1 MLVVKGVL
9 ANPFGNPIAEAVIR
23 FTAIVAEGSVLK
35 GVDAECVT
43 TKEGGYEFNLQY
55 GRYRLEVLHED
66 EFHESG
72 LILVDENLPS
82 PITIT
87 SLVLYA
93 RPYEP
98 PLLNPDKPVW
108 DELYKDVLGSD
119 EWERQA
125 EEQVRDGDVLV
136 NEDKSI
142 HKNGDAYLA
151 RETHTTGIE
160 STAHSTQTLTYKDEY
175 AQEAS
180 VSTSK
185 NSTRNSSTVE
195 SLGSYTYSDGSTEAE
210 KRVELIGSTGSTTQV
225 MTEDKDTLDKVKGIQ
240 STHVEGS
247 AGSTTATYKHGEN
260 QVSTTTAV
268 KYMDA
273 DKFVQALIEQNVKLT
288 YSNNGFPVE
297 AFNRLLVNPEGS
309 VNTLQ
314 VDKHIIQA
322 VDGFPVATFDT
333 ANREITFDSK
343 LTFKN
348 TDDFIGEDGWSYDW
362 DFEYSND
369 QVVWKPEY
377 VFGDLWRKERKFR
390 FKEYD
395 PAGTKQYIG
404 DAIIIQ
410 LNGRDGVD
418 GDNYYLEY
426 EYTTAESYPSGW
438 RPTFISGDDWRR
450 WRSVRITPTGTELS
464 KWQEE
469 PMKGTD
475 GPEGWVPEY
484 QMFYG
489 PDATKPL
496 YSDAD
501 YDGSLD
507 DINLSH
513 WHQNMSSGDLYK
525 YERRVWWKT
534 QADFEKSRK
543 DTTMVP
549 HVMEPWSG
557 PSKIMP
563 VAGEDYGDRFAQ
575 LFLYKRA
582 ATKPSDA
589 IGTWRYNFDTVTLE
603 PIDGNYHGWSTS
615 VVDGLEFLWVA
626 TATAHSLSN
635 VDSDIDNWDVDK
647 LTSNGVK
654 TAVGY
659 LYQVTA
665 SSVTSVAL
673 PTSTTSYS
681 FTTGLVTGSL
691 GSWKSVPP
699 NSGKG
704 TKLWRTF
711 APVTAEAFTVNEP
724 IEANDWEVATV
735 MAESGVDGSAGTNG
749 YNNTLVYLYQR
760 ASSTPSKPSTVS
772 TYNFST
778 KTLTGFN
785 NGWSTSVPSG
795 TAPLYVTGA
804 TASSIGLTDTIEASE
819 WATPVIMAQNGVGI
833 TGVVNYYAKSS
844 SATAA
849 PTSWATT
856 VPTLDATNK
865 YLWNYEKVTSSDG
878 TSVSTPPAVIGTLSV
893 DGVGISSVTEYY
905 LVSSSSTGITT
916 STAGWATTPQ
926 LTTTT
931 NKYLWNYEKVTYSNG
946 NVVNSTPVVIGTHGE
961 TGPQGVAGTNGT
973 NGVTTYTWIRYAD
986 TATGVGISNDPTGK
1000 LYIGFAYNKTT
1011 AAESNIASDYTW
1023 SLIQGPQ
1030 GDQGV
1035 PGAAGADGVTTYTW
1049 IKYSDNPDGTGLY
1062 DLPTNNT
1069 KYIGI
1074 AVNKTV
1080 QAESSVKTDYVWSQF
1095 KGDQGPQGVPGAAG
1109 SNGVT
1114 TYTWIKYAD
1123 SATGAGLSNDPTG
1136 KLYIG
1141 FAYNKTTATESNT
1154 ASDYTWSLIKGDK
1167 GNTGVAGAPG
1177 VNGTTTYTWI
1187 KYSDNADGAGLYD
1200 TPTTST
1206 KYIGIATNK
1215 TTVTESTNKAD
1226 YTWSLFKGS
1235 DGSNGLDGLNGAS
1248 IFLYQRTA
1256 ATPAVPSTTC
1266 TYTFSTGVLTGV
1278 NNGWVQKIPAGTTP
1292 LWVTTAT
1299 AISNTATDTITPSE
1313 WAAPVIMA
1321 QSGLDGKHGA
1331 GSYVVTVANQAS
1343 IPNDAGKDNH
1353 ILQLSGRAA
1362 QSADILTYKD
1372 DAKTFSRSYLRG
1384 ASTWSEFQFVF
1395 DGSAIVNGTLAAEA
1409 LKAETTITDKLYIS
1423 STNSKTEMTL
1433 SGAGDWRIWMGSD
1446 NTANAPFKVD
1456 KSGNLYATKAII
1468 SGVLQG
1474 STVEGSTIRGS
1485 SIEGT
1490 TIRGGTIFGSDIQAN
1505 SIVTAGGYKTLSWAN
1520 KEQYGSMDLITLIN
1534 TQGRDKVYFCDSA
1547 GVTST
1552 TSSTGTGLLYST
1564 VASYNATDRGTHF
1577 RSSRRRV
1584 RMRIVGRTQTFTKTY
1599 SSSSTGDPIAISVRE
1614 YVAGYVDRTIIS
1626 STLPVTASSGTIVQN
1641 GYTLTWQYFKTAE
1654 QNNNP
1659 YVGGTGLWRV
1669 DWYWTFTIT
1678 DNAGVLFITTNVAN
1692 KLGYAVNAGTSPN
1705 ITLTVSA
1712 NNASSPTD
1720 PDDY

>member
-43 TKEGGYEFNLQY
+43 TNEGGYEFNLQY

-151 RETHTTGIE
+151 KETHTTGIE
-160 STAHSTQTLTYKDEY
+160 STVHSTQTLTYKDEY

-240 STHVEGS
+240 STHVEES

-390 FKEYD
+390 FKDYD

-450 WRSVRITPTGTELS
+450 WRSVRVTPTGTELS

-513 WHQNMSSGDLYK
+513 WHQNMISGDLYK

-534 QADFEKSRK
+534 QADFEESRK

-557 PSKIMP
+557 PAKIMP

-603 PIDGNYHGWSTS
+603 PVDGNYHGWSTS

-647 LTSNGVK
+647 LTSNGLK
-654 TAVGY
+654 TATAY
-659 LYQVTA
+659 LYKLSDGATN
-665 SSVTSVAL
+665 SVPL
-673 PTSTTSYS
+673 PTNVLTYN
-681 FTTGLVTGSL
+681 FLTGLIEGTPTNGWL
-691 GSWKSVPP
+691 TIPP
-699 NSGKG
+699 NNTTAQG
-704 TKLWRTF
+704 KLWRTF
-711 APVTAEAFTVNEP
+711 ASVTAEAFTTREP
-724 IEANDWEVATV
+724 VAANDWEVATV
-735 MAESGVDGSAGTNG
+735 LAQSG
-749 YNNTLVYLYQR
+749 
-760 ASSTPSKPSTVS
+760 
-772 TYNFST
+772 
-778 KTLTGFN
+778 
-785 NGWSTSVPSG
+785 
-795 TAPLYVTGA
+795 
-804 TASSIGLTDTIEASE
+804 
-819 WATPVIMAQNGVGI
+819 
-833 TGVVNYYAKSS
+833 
-844 SATAA
+844 
-849 PTSWATT
+849 
-856 VPTLDATNK
+856 
-865 YLWNYEKVTSSDG
+865 
-878 TSVSTPPAVIGTLSV
+878 
-893 DGVGISSVTEYY
+893 
-905 LVSSSSTGITT
+905 
-916 STAGWATTPQ
+916 
-926 LTTTT
+926 
-931 NKYLWNYEKVTYSNG
+931 SN
-946 NVVNSTPVVIGTHGE
+946 
-961 TGPQGVAGTNGT
+961 
-973 NGVTTYTWIRYAD
+973 
-986 TATGVGISNDPTGK
+986 
-1000 LYIGFAYNKTT
+1000 
-1011 AAESNIASDYTW
+1011 
-1023 SLIQGPQ
+1023 
-1030 GDQGV
+1030 
-1035 PGAAGADGVTTYTW
+1035 
-1049 IKYSDNPDGTGLY
+1049 
-1062 DLPTNNT
+1062 
-1069 KYIGI
+1069 
-1074 AVNKTV
+1074 
-1080 QAESSVKTDYVWSQF
+1080 
-1095 KGDQGPQGVPGAAG
+1095 G
-1109 SNGVT
+1109 SNGV
-1114 TYTWIKYAD
+1114 D
-1123 SATGAGLSNDPTG
+1123 
-1136 KLYIG
+1136 
-1141 FAYNKTTATESNT
+1141 
-1154 ASDYTWSLIKGDK
+1154 
-1167 GNTGVAGAPG
+1167 GVP
-1177 VNGTTTYTWI
+1177 
-1187 KYSDNADGAGLYD
+1187 
-1200 TPTTST
+1200 
-1206 KYIGIATNK
+1206 
-1215 TTVTESTNKAD
+1215 
-1226 YTWSLFKGS
+1226 
-1235 DGSNGLDGLNGAS
+1235 
-1248 IFLYQRTA
+1248 
-1256 ATPAVPSTTC
+1256 
-1266 TYTFSTGVLTGV
+1266 
-1278 NNGWVQKIPAGTTP
+1278 
-1292 LWVTTAT
+1292 
-1299 AISNTATDTITPSE
+1299 
-1313 WAAPVIMA
+1313 
-1321 QSGLDGKHGA
+1321 GKHGA
-1331 GSYVVTVANQAS
+1331 GSYVITVVNQAS
-1343 IPNDAGKDNH
+1343 IPNDAGKDDH

-1362 QSADILTYKD
+1362 QSADILTYT
-1372 DAKTFSRSYLRG
+1372 DAGKTFSKSYLRG
-1384 ASTWSEFQFVF
+1384 ASTWTEFKYTF
-1395 DGSAIVNGTLAAEA
+1395 DGSVIVNGTLAAET
-1409 LKAETTITDKLYIS
+1409 LKSGTSITDKLHIS
-1423 STNSKTEMTL
+1423 STKNPAEMTL
-1433 SGAGDWRIWMGSD
+1433 SGTSDWRIWLGNAEATSAPFRVD
-1446 NTANAPFKVD
+1446 KWGNLTAANAYLT
-1456 KSGNLYATKAII
+1456 N
-1468 SGVLQG
+1468 
-1474 STVEGSTIRGS
+1474 
-1485 SIEGT
+1485 
-1490 TIRGGTIFGSDIQAN
+1490 AN
-1505 SIVTAGGYKTLSWAN
+1505 VVGRVTATS
-1520 KEQYGSMDLITLIN
+1520 GS
-1534 TQGRDKVYFCDSA
+1534 F
-1547 GVTST
+1547 
-1552 TSSTGTGLLYST
+1552 TGTVNASSGSFTGT
-1564 VASYNATDRGTHF
+1564 VNANAGTMNNITIAENCN
-1577 RSSRRRV
+1577 V
-1584 RMRIVGRTQTFTKTY
+1584 LGTVYANRIVGDVAKVYALEQFISGNTVSITVPAFDRVRSLVISGIEIYAKGDTYGGGGDHSDRDITK
-1599 SSSSTGDPIAISVRE
+1599 SASCSISINGDTKS
-1614 YVAGYVDRTIIS
+1614 D
-1626 STLPVTASSGTIVQN
+1626 
-1641 GYTLTWQYFKTAE
+1641 
-1654 QNNNP
+1654 
-1659 YVGGTGLWRV
+1659 
-1669 DWYWTFTIT
+1669 
-1678 DNAGVLFITTNVAN
+1678 
-1692 KLGYAVNAGTSPN
+1692 
-1705 ITLTVSA
+1705 TVSA
-1712 NNASSPTD
+1712 NGTGSYSSSICGRSAYIPAGVTTNIIITLSGG
-1720 PDDY
+1720 YRIRGSVCMVFI

>member
-151 RETHTTGIE
+151 KETHTTGIE
-160 STAHSTQTLTYKDEY
+160 STVHSTQTLTYKDEY

-426 EYTTAESYPSGW
+426 EYTTAESYPKGW

-654 TAVGY
+654 SAVGY

-665 SSVTSVAL
+665 SSATEVTL

-699 NSGKG
+699 NGGKG

-711 APVTAEAFTVNEP
+711 ATVTAEAFTVNEP
-724 IEANDWEVATV
+724 IAANDWEVATV
-735 MAESGVDGSAGTNG
+735 MAESGVDGSDGTNG

-760 ASSTPSKPSTVS
+760 ASSTPSKPSTTS

-785 NGWSTSVPSG
+785 NGWSTSVPGG

-804 TASSIGLTDTIEASE
+804 TASSIGMTDTIEASE
-819 WATPVIMAQNGVGI
+819 WATPVIMAQNGVSI
-833 TGVVNYYAKSS
+833 TGVVNYYAKHTSNTTYPTIG
-844 SATAA
+844 SASWT
-849 PTSWATT
+849 TS
-856 VPTLDATNK
+856 VPDVDATNK
-865 YLWNYEKVTSSDG
+865 YLWNYEQITYSTGSP
-878 TSVSTPPAVIGTLSV
+878 TNTPPAVIGTF
-893 DGVGISSVTEYY
+893 GEKGIKSITEYY
-905 LVSSSSTGITT
+905 LLNNESTGVTNA
-916 STAGWATTPQ
+916 SGNWVTTPQ
-926 LTTTT
+926 VTTPS
-931 NKYLWNYEKVTYSNG
+931 NRYLWNYELITYTD
-946 NVVNSTPVVIGTHGE
+946 NSTTKTNAVVIGVHGE
-961 TGPQGVAGTNGT
+961 KGDTGTDGAVWLSGTANPAT
-973 NGVTTYTWIRYAD
+973 NVGAIGDFYLNTTSGD
-986 TATGVGISNDPTGK
+986 TFK
-1000 LYIGFAYNKTT
+1000 KT
-1011 AAESNIASDYTW
+1011 AATVWTLQGNI
-1023 SLIQGPQ
+1023 
-1030 GDQGV
+1030 
-1035 PGAAGADGVTTYTW
+1035 
-1049 IKYSDNPDGTGLY
+1049 
-1062 DLPTNNT
+1062 
-1069 KYIGI
+1069 
-1074 AVNKTV
+1074 
-1080 QAESSVKTDYVWSQF
+1080 
-1095 KGDQGPQGVPGAAG
+1095 
-1109 SNGVT
+1109 
-1114 TYTWIKYAD
+1114 
-1123 SATGAGLSNDPTG
+1123 
-1136 KLYIG
+1136 
-1141 FAYNKTTATESNT
+1141 
-1154 ASDYTWSLIKGDK
+1154 
-1167 GNTGVAGAPG
+1167 
-1177 VNGTTTYTWI
+1177 
-1187 KYSDNADGAGLYD
+1187 
-1200 TPTTST
+1200 
-1206 KYIGIATNK
+1206 
-1215 TTVTESTNKAD
+1215 
-1226 YTWSLFKGS
+1226 KGS
-1235 DGSNGLDGLNGAS
+1235 DGDKWHSGTGVPAEVLGVVGDHYLNLSNGDVYDKNAVSTWTKTGNIKGVSFSVFIESSNGDT
-1248 IFLYQRTA
+1248 FRPGQNF
-1256 ATPAVPSTTC
+1256 STTLTARVFC
-1266 TYTFSTGVLTGV
+1266 NGEELTEQISPAQFRWRRRSYFPQSAPNDDGTWDTNHSAGYKSIVVTANDVYARATFSCEVSSEYPLT
-1278 NNGWVQKIPAGTTP
+1278 I
-1292 LWVTTAT
+1292 
-1299 AISNTATDTITPSE
+1299 
-1313 WAAPVIMA
+1313 
-1321 QSGLDGKHGA
+1321 
-1331 GSYVVTVANQAS
+1331 
-1343 IPNDAGKDNH
+1343 NH
-1353 ILQLSGRAA
+1353 
-1362 QSADILTYKD
+1362 
-1372 DAKTFSRSYLRG
+1372 
-1384 ASTWSEFQFVF
+1384 
-1395 DGSAIVNGTLAAEA
+1395 
-1409 LKAETTITDKLYIS
+1409 
-1423 STNSKTEMTL
+1423 
-1433 SGAGDWRIWMGSD
+1433 
-1446 NTANAPFKVD
+1446 
-1456 KSGNLYATKAII
+1456 
-1468 SGVLQG
+1468 
-1474 STVEGSTIRGS
+1474 
-1485 SIEGT
+1485 
-1490 TIRGGTIFGSDIQAN
+1490 
-1505 SIVTAGGYKTLSWAN
+1505 
-1520 KEQYGSMDLITLIN
+1520 
-1534 TQGRDKVYFCDSA
+1534 
-1547 GVTST
+1547 
-1552 TSSTGTGLLYST
+1552 
-1564 VASYNATDRGTHF
+1564 
-1577 RSSRRRV
+1577 
-1584 RMRIVGRTQTFTKTY
+1584 
-1599 SSSSTGDPIAISVRE
+1599 
-1614 YVAGYVDRTIIS
+1614 
-1626 STLPVTASSGTIVQN
+1626 
-1641 GYTLTWQYFKTAE
+1641 
-1654 QNNNP
+1654 
-1659 YVGGTGLWRV
+1659 
-1669 DWYWTFTIT
+1669 
-1678 DNAGVLFITTNVAN
+1678 
-1692 KLGYAVNAGTSPN
+1692 
-1705 ITLTVSA
+1705 
-1712 NNASSPTD
+1712 
-1720 PDDY
+1720 